1 MRTWLK
7 TFRTY
12 TKKLNLKLKQE
23 RFYIVKFEVCDTVT
37 LKVPIPELSTTG
49 TGGEGLTA
57 GLGMISGRNMI
68 YIFIKKQNTPG
79 RSVVEDE
86 YKIINL

>member
-1 MRTWLK
+1 M
-7 TFRTY
+7 
-12 TKKLNLKLKQE
+12 
-23 RFYIVKFEVCDTVT
+23 T

-68 YIFIKKQNTPG
+68 YIFITN
-79 RSVVEDE
+79 
-86 YKIINL
+86 KIPLAGQSWKTNIKLLLS